1 MIEIFI
7 FLIILG
13 IFAGLISGFF
23 GIGSGVILVPAYF
36 FLFNYLNFPEE
47 IIPLLATGTSM
58 TTMVLV
64 IPNAAYTHYLNSNV
78 DLNIVKKMLLFA
90 FVFTIFARYLALNME
105 SLTLQLI
112 IAVSLILAAF
122 QVAVDIK
129 PKEIK
134 PKINNLELALASCG
148 IGLVTSLVGI
158 GGGILMVPYFTFR
171 GLSIREAIGTSSVM
185 GLVIAISGAIGAFVF
200 APTEAENINWMAGS
214 TYIPA
219 AVIVGLS
226 SIWFA
231 KIGAN
236 ISNNTSSEKLKLA
249 FAIVVIISAI
259 RIIYDS
265 FI

>member
-1 MIEIFI
+1 
-7 FLIILG
+7 
-13 IFAGLISGFF
+13 
-23 GIGSGVILVPAYF
+23 
-36 FLFNYLNFPEE
+36 
-47 IIPLLATGTSM
+47 
-58 TTMVLV
+58 
-64 IPNAAYTHYLNSNV
+64 
-78 DLNIVKKMLLFA
+78 
-90 FVFTIFARYLALNME
+90 
-105 SLTLQLI
+105 
-112 IAVSLILAAF
+112 
-122 QVAVDIK
+122 
-129 PKEIK
+129 
-134 PKINNLELALASCG
+134 
-148 IGLVTSLVGI
+148 
-158 GGGILMVPYFTFR
+158 MVPYFTFR
-171 GLSIREAIGTSSVM
+171 GLSIRKAIGTSSVM
-185 GLVIAISGAIGAFVF
+185 GLVIATSGAIGAYVF